1 MSETTTA
8 LEVFLRVRQEAQES
22 GCTEK
27 EVIRNYVHRLNERL
41 KEAYAATPYSQR
53 ILLLPQCLRRPDCP
67 APLTREGYQCQR
79 CTPTCQ
85 ANLLAQEA
93 QRLGYKGVF
102 ILSGGSMVP
111 AILSKTRP
119 SAVMGISCEKEAL
132 LGGLLLQE
140 HGIPGQGVLLLRDGC
155 VNTQVDM
162 KEALAAITLNSP
174 KPSSNKKREGGE

>member
-1 MSETTTA
+1 MSETTAA
-8 LEVFLRVRQEAQES
+8 LEVFLRVRQEARET

-27 EVIRNYVHRLNERL
+27 EIIRSYVLRLNEKL
-41 KEAYAATPYSQR
+41 KEAYASIPYSQR

-67 APLTREGYQCQR
+67 APLTPQGYQCQR

-85 ANLLAQEA
+85 ANMLTQEA
-93 QRLGYKGVF
+93 LRLGYKGVF

-111 AILSKTRP
+111 AILAKTKP
-119 SAVMGISCEKEAL
+119 KAVMGISCEKEAL

-140 HGIPGQGVLLLRDGC
+140 HGLPGRGVLLLRDGC

-162 KEALAAITLNSP
+162 KEALSALTLHHPNPP
-174 KPSSNKKREGGE
+174 KEKQQHPDS